1 MRAPDELIAGVPR
14 AAVISGSTPP
24 PRTIMPAGSP
34 VWGSQREKRVSRG
47 SNISAPIGE
56 KPHIRSAA
64 TQQASSH
71 PPMRR
76 RFEEI
81 RPRPNAPEAKMRFD
95 GTKKKPQSFRQN
107 KKHGRSSVAV
117 MRIGR

>member
-1 MRAPDELIAGVPR
+1 
-14 AAVISGSTPP
+14 
-24 PRTIMPAGSP
+24 

-71 PPMRR
+71 PPMRQ
-76 RFEEI
+76 RFEKI
-81 RPRPNAPEAKMRFD
+81 RPRPNAPEAIMRFD
-95 GTKKKPQSFRQN
+95 GTRKKPRVFDRTKNMARPASL
-107 KKHGRSSVAV
+107 
-117 MRIGR
+117 M